1 MTATA
6 CVLGLSA
13 QSGLLPLGFIPVGG
27 YFAHTVRILLLTR
40 FFSPP
45 RPAPK
50 SSVSSFLFTKCAPS
64 DSWPRASIDHIRAT
78 DPCKGL

>member
-40 FFSPP
+40 FFPPTP
-45 RPAPK
+45 RPQMFRFFILVHKVRPVRFLAA
-50 SSVSSFLFTKCAPS
+50 SF
-64 DSWPRASIDHIRAT
+64 H
-78 DPCKGL
+78 